1 MSISPDYTQ
10 YVDLTLYDKDPID
23 IVEAAQTT
31 LQSRIPDWVPSS
43 TNVEVMLLEALAIEV
58 SETIFSI
65 NRLPESMIR
74 VLLSL
79 YGVEQGTGTPPSVT
93 LEFTAYDTDGYIIP
107 AGTEVAILTGSGE
120 YISFFTNTN
129 MSIIVGALTGT
140 VLATATVNTNIANG
154 LAIGTNAEL
163 IDAIVGVET
172 VETTTV
178 VAGGTL
184 AETVEAW
191 TERGVQRL
199 RRLVDTLVI
208 PSHFTQAA
216 LENSLVYRANTIDN
230 YDPTVSPPSTPG
242 DDPGHVTVVVYGD
255 GAMLTTLQKTNL
267 LDSLELRSNA
277 NLILHVIDPTIVTV
291 NVTAAIS
298 VTAGY
303 VHLDVI
309 NAVKA
314 RLTEY
319 LSPTTWSWSG
329 VVRKNELISIIDQV
343 AGVDYVSTVTVPST
357 DIVIGADKAL
367 ASPGTFTITAI

>member
-1 MSISPDYTQ
+1 MSISPDYTE
-10 YVDLTLYDKDPID
+10 YVDLTLYDKDPTD

-65 NRLPESMIR
+65 NRLPESMVR
-74 VLLSL
+74 VLLAL
-79 YGVEQGTGTPPSVT
+79 YGVEQGAGTPPIVT
-93 LEFTAYDTDGYIIP
+93 LRLTAYDNDGYVIP

-120 YISFFTNTN
+120 YVSFFTNVN
-129 MSIIVGALTGT
+129 MSIVAGSLTGT

-154 LAIGTNAEL
+154 LAIGTIAEL

-172 VETTTV
+172 VDTTTV

-184 AETVEAW
+184 PETVEAW

-242 DDPGHVTVVVYGD
+242 DDPGHVTVVVYGS
-255 GAMLTTLQKTNL
+255 GAALTNGQKTTL

-291 NVTAAIS
+291 NVTAAIK
-298 VTAGY
+298 VAAGY
-303 VHLDVI
+303 TSGSVI
-309 NAVKA
+309 SAVQA
-314 RLTEY
+314 RLTQY
-319 LSPTTWSWSG
+319 LSPTKWSWSG
-329 VVRKNELISIIDQV
+329 VVRRNELISIIDQV
-343 AGVDYVSTVTVPST
+343 AGVDYVSSLTLPSA
-357 DIVIGADKAL
+357 DVSIGADKAL
-367 ASPGTFTITAI
+367 ASPGTLIITAV